1 MTRTV
6 ARPMRNARAMPAM
19 SPLNTTTAAASLA
32 ASVPLP
38 SEIPRSADA
47 RAGASFVPSPA
58 MATRPGTVPRRAVTR
73 AALPSGLT
81 PA

>member
-1 MTRTV
+1 
-6 ARPMRNARAMPAM
+6 MRKARAMPAM
-19 SPLNTTTAAASLA
+19 SPFKTTTEEASLA

-58 MATRPGTVPRRAVTR
+58 MATRPGTVPIKDKTR
-73 AALPSGLT
+73 AALPSGLM
-81 PA
+81 AA

>member
-1 MTRTV
+1 
-6 ARPMRNARAMPAM
+6 MRNARATPAM
-19 SPLNTTTAAASLA
+19 SPFNTTTEDASLA

-38 SEIPRSADA
+38 REIPKSADA

-58 MATRPGTVPRRAVTR
+58 IAMRPGTVPIKDETR